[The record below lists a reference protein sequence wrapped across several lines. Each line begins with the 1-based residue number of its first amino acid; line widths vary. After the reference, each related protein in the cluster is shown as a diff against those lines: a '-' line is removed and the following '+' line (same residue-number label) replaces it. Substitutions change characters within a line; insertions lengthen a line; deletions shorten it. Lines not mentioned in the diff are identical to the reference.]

1 MHKGHN
7 YSLVINS
14 CFVFN
19 QVNILFLSEACYS
32 LCMTQIH
39 IIIVF
44 LNIFFKM
51 YENNNFLIFHT
62 SISTRN
68 KVIKKKKRVTNC
80 WPFENFGHAERNV
93 KNPKIS
99 QYLFLFPSYINIIM
113 KMSYSWLL
121 FLLLGFLWHIFM
133 SFFHVRF
140 FLTFLG

>member
-32 LCMTQIH
+32 LCTTQIH

-51 YENNNFLIFHT
+51 YENNNFLIVHT

-68 KVIKKKKRVTNC
+68 KVIKKKKKELRIV
-80 WPFENFGHAERNV
+80 GHLRISDM
-93 KNPKIS
+93 PKG
-99 QYLFLFPSYINIIM
+99 M
-113 KMSYSWLL
+113 
-121 FLLLGFLWHIFM
+121 
-133 SFFHVRF
+133 
-140 FLTFLG
+140 